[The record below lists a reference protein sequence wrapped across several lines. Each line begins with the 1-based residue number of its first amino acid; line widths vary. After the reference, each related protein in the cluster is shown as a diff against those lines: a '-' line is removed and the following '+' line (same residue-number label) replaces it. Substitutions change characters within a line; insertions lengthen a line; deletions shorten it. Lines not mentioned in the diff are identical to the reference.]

1 LVIRG
6 AIKLLRNQEI
16 KIFIILLASV
26 GIIGTVVCFIIDNMA
41 GMAAF
46 LALFLMIIISLG
58 FTKWRYLQIEKLS
71 QYLKRIAGGEYDL
84 DIRDN
89 YEGELSILKSEIY
102 KVTVTLSEQA
112 ELLKKDKVFL
122 ANSISDIS
130 HQLKT
135 PITSMFVMTDL
146 ISDESLPQNKRIE
159 FTKNIRSQLER
170 LQWLVTSLLK
180 LSKID
185 AGAIDFKKEQV
196 NVKELIHKATEHLL
210 IPMEIKEQT
219 LEISGD
225 EHAKFIGDFNWSAE
239 AVANIIKNCI
249 EHTPRGGRI
258 VVNFNEAPVYTM
270 ITISDN
276 GVGIDNRDLPYIFN
290 RFYKGTN
297 AANDSIGIG
306 LAMAKSIVE
315 SQGGVIAAISEKD
328 RGTQFTIKIYRSIV

>member
-1 LVIRG
+1 MVTKG
-6 AIKLLRNQEI
+6 AIKLLRNREI
-16 KIFIILLASV
+16 KIFILLLASV
-26 GIIGTVVCFIIDNMA
+26 GITGTAVCFYIDDRA
-41 GMAAF
+41 GLVAF
-46 LALFLMIIISLG
+46 LALFLMTIISLG
-58 FTKWRYLQIEKLS
+58 FTQWIYKQIERLS
-71 QYLKRIAGGEYDL
+71 QYLQRIAGGEYDL

-122 ANSISDIS
+122 SNSISDIS

-135 PITSMFVMTDL
+135 PITSMSVMTDL
-146 ISDESLPQNKRIE
+146 LHDDSLPPDKRIE
-159 FTKNIRSQLER
+159 FTNNIRSQLER
-170 LQWLVTSLLK
+170 LSWLVASLLK
-180 LSKID
+180 LSKIE
-185 AGAIDFKKEQV
+185 AGTIDFKKEPV

-225 EHAKFIGDFNWSAE
+225 EHTQYMGDFNWSAE
-239 AVANIIKNCI
+239 AIANIIKNCM
-249 EHTPRGGRI
+249 EHTPQGGRI
-258 VVNFNEAPVYTM
+258 VASFNQSPFYTM

-276 GVGIDNRDLPYIFN
+276 GAGIDKRDLPNIFD
-290 RFYKGTN
+290 RFYKGAN

-315 SQGGVIAAISEKD
+315 NQGGTIAAASEKGQ
-328 RGTQFTIKIYRSIV
+328 GTQFTIKIYQSIV

>member
-1 LVIRG
+1 MVIRG
-6 AIKLLRNQEI
+6 AIKLLRNREI
-16 KIFIILLASV
+16 KLFICLLAAI
-26 GIIGTVVCFIIDNMA
+26 GLIGTVVCFYIDDRA
-41 GMAAF
+41 GMVAL
-46 LALFLMIIISLG
+46 LALLLMVLISWG
-58 FTKWRYLQIEKLS
+58 FTKWRYKQIETLS
-71 QYLKRIAGGEYDL
+71 QYLQRIAGGEYEL

-122 ANSISDIS
+122 SNSISDIS

-135 PITSMFVMTDL
+135 PITSMSVMTDL
-146 ISDESLPQNKRIE
+146 LSDDSLPPDKRIE
-159 FTKNIRSQLER
+159 FTNNIRSQLER
-170 LQWLVTSLLK
+170 LQWLVASLLK

-185 AGAIDFKKEQV
+185 AGTIDFKKEPV

-210 IPMEIKEQT
+210 IPMEIKELT
-219 LEISGD
+219 LEITGD
-225 EHAKFIGDFNWSAE
+225 EEAQYIGDFNWSAE
-239 AVANIIKNCI
+239 AIANIVKNCV

-258 VVNFNEAPVYTM
+258 VASFNQTPFYTL

-276 GVGIDNRDLPYIFN
+276 GAGIYDRDLPYIFN

-315 SQGGVIAAISEKD
+315 NQGGTITAASEEGQ
-328 RGTQFTIKIYRSIV
+328 GTQFTIKIYQSIV